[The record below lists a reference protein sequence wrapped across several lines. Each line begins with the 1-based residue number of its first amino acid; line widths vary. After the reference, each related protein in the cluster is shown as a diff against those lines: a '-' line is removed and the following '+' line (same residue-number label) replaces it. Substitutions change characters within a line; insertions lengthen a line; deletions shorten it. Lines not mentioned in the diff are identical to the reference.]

1 MLRTGSVLLNS
12 LALKYLGFFCEQPF
26 REAGS
31 SNIGA
36 HSQTWG
42 TGDGGVDVMIS
53 QRQGLL
59 MADQFEAEGDLFRAA
74 DTRSIYR

>member
-12 LALKYLGFFCEQPF
+12 LSLKYLRFSATNRFVKQDLQTLVLIPK
-26 REAGS
+26 REG
-31 SNIGA
+31 G
-36 HSQTWG
+36 G
-42 TGDGGVDVMIS
+42 VGGVDVMIR